1 MRKIVKLRRM
11 HDAPKT
17 IKSLL
22 RKLEAS
28 DSEDDF

>member
-1 MRKIVKLRRM
+1 M